1 MKKIMGKIDAS
12 KRSLQQ
18 LEQEIQTLLSPVSTN
33 PFPPPRSRRS
43 RGPTAQGNRAPVLAV
58 ISLDCDDDPTPSQ
71 PIFQSQYRRVTR
83 RSGANEAGTQSNTIS
98 LDSDDESGDGAVEL
112 EPSFSAANSSFETE
126 NYEMRIKIKWG
137 RGIETFVHRRYQKF
151 EDIFNQLAAKESADR
166 ACIFLNLD
174 DRIVYA
180 SDTPDSIDYKP
191 HQFIAGRILKTK
203 APILPTAHGS
213 STGHNS
219 NMITLKVQMEKRKQP
234 LRLQI
239 DKNQTMSVLV
249 IKCAEELKC
258 EPKDIR
264 LYFDG
269 ELVGNN
275 DKPEDLDL
283 EGDEILDIRFVK

>member
-1 MKKIMGKIDAS
+1 
-12 KRSLQQ
+12 
-18 LEQEIQTLLSPVSTN
+18 
-33 PFPPPRSRRS
+33 
-43 RGPTAQGNRAPVLAV
+43 
-58 ISLDCDDDPTPSQ
+58 
-71 PIFQSQYRRVTR
+71 
-83 RSGANEAGTQSNTIS
+83 
-98 LDSDDESGDGAVEL
+98 
-112 EPSFSAANSSFETE
+112 
-126 NYEMRIKIKWG
+126 MRIKIKWG

-191 HQFIAGRILKTK
+191 HQFIGKAGVRMYKRMYITIILFLFYLFPLTSAGRILKTK